1 MILYHYESID
11 INVDIVAR
19 FDGESLIIDGFDIA
33 ERVNEY
39 WGDSSYEYLI
49 TIPPAS
55 VTQLYDVL

>member
-19 FDGESLIIDGFDIA
+19 FDGESLIIDGCDIA

-39 WGDSSYEYLI
+39 WGDSAYEYLI